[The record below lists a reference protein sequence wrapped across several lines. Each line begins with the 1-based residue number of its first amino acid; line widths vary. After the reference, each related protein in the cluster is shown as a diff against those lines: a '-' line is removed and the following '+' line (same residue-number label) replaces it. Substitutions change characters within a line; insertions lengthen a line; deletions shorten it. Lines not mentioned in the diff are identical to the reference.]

1 MHKVLVFHQVCCCNR
16 KEGWRGVGGRM
27 LLIILNVYKKIVFV
41 VARGQVYILGV
52 FLNTIKYSTHK
63 YILVKN
69 IILWLILNNSKLN
82 IKMVCVFEELFRLE
96 GFCYIGFLQA
106 ASLNYLYLVEGLE
119 SLKTD

>member
-1 MHKVLVFHQVCCCNR
+1 
-16 KEGWRGVGGRM
+16 M

-41 VARGQVYILGV
+41 VARGYVYFLGV
-52 FLNTIKYSTHK
+52 YFNIIKYSTHK

-69 IILWLILNNSKLN
+69 IILWLILINSKLN
-82 IKMVCVFEELFRLE
+82 IKMVCVLEELFRLK